1 MLVRIRTSHLQ
12 IVELTIRGITASRL
26 DSISAFLR
34 EKCQVQSNPGGRR
47 YTGTDKSDLFGGYG
61 MLTSVVC
68 PGITGA
74 LPLQD

>member
-34 EKCQVQSNPGGRR
+34 EKCQVQSNPAGRHHTGG
-47 YTGTDKSDLFGGYG
+47 GKPEPFGNHCK
-61 MLTSVVC
+61 LTSVV
-68 PGITGA
+68 
-74 LPLQD
+74 